1 MDPERSQCA
10 KCALRG
16 REKACL
22 AQEGG
27 FGPAF
32 CPTVNRTDAVEKS
45 LIAYKDEQIAEF
57 FRQSIIQEG
66 EGYADRDG
74 RPYGVKTRIQEIV
87 EFAARMKYKRLGLAF
102 CSGLHKEAAL
112 FSDLLEKQGF
122 EVVSV
127 VCKMGCISKESL
139 GIQDNEKVAPGT
151 FETACNPLGQAE
163 VLNEENTQFNIML
176 GLCVGHDSLFMKGS
190 KAPVTVLA
198 VKDRVTGHNPLAALY
213 TLDSN
218 YRRLKRKTSQE

>member
-1 MDPERSQCA
+1 MNQERSQCA
-10 KCALRG
+10 KCVLRG

-22 AQEGG
+22 TQEGG

-45 LIAYKDEQIAEF
+45 LNAYKDEPTAEF
-57 FRQSIIQEG
+57 VRQSVIQEG

-87 EFAARMKYKRLGLAF
+87 EFATRMKYKRLGLAF

-112 FSDLLEKQGF
+112 FSDLLEKQSF
-122 EVVSV
+122 DVVSV
-127 VCKMGCISKESL
+127 VCKVGCVPKESL
-139 GIQDNEKVAPGT
+139 GVQDNEKVAPGT
-151 FETACNPLGQAE
+151 FESTCNPLGQAE
-163 VLNEENTQFNIML
+163 VLNEENTQLNIML
-176 GLCVGHDSLFMKGS
+176 GLCVGHDSLFVKGS

-213 TLDSN
+213 TLDSY
-218 YRRLKRKTSQE
+218 YRRLKRKATLE